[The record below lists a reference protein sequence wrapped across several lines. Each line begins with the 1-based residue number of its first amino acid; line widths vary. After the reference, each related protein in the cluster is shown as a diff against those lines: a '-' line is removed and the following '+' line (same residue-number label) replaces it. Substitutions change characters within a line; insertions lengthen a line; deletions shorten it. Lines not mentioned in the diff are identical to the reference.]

1 MRQKI
6 SENDD
11 QDVEREVQERLRDI
25 EDLEEY
31 FAAKSRT
38 GSSREKRRNAPRNA
52 HNDQSP
58 PQTALN
64 RVIRELQDDFT
75 HYKR

>member
-38 GSSREKRRNAPRNA
+38 GSSREKRRNESGYP
-52 HNDQSP
+52 
-58 PQTALN
+58 
-64 RVIRELQDDFT
+64 
-75 HYKR
+75 